1 MSEPIA
7 SNKRAAKNAVMMTI
21 RTIISTLVG
30 LYTSRI
36 VFNALGVEDYGIYG
50 AVGGIVGM
58 LSFLNGAMAG
68 ATSRFITFE
77 LGRGD
82 KSKLAD
88 TFSGT
93 VWAHV
98 IIAAFVFIVAE
109 IAGVWFLNAKMNIPD
124 GRMYAANWVLQFS
137 IISAVITIIQTPYNA
152 ALIAHERMSVYAYFD
167 ILSLTLKLLI
177 VYLLQIGDFDKLIFY
192 TGLLLA
198 VSVLMQVI
206 YRFYCIR
213 HFDECHLR
221 WRINKAIL
229 KPILKYSALDLYGN
243 LCVTVGNQG
252 RSLLLNIFF
261 GVICNAAATIA
272 LTVQGIITALSGNI
286 SLSFRPQIIKLYACG
301 DIQQM
306 QVTMKNA
313 LIFTLI
319 LFSAVA
325 VPCFFEADYVLSLWL
340 GEPPQLAAPF
350 LQIILILSLLSI
362 VNSISNIAIHA
373 TGNIKRIS
381 YISGSLFLLKVVFTY
396 IAFKLGC
403 KSYTAFIID
412 TLVFCCITLYSVF
425 IVKKQIPQ
433 FQIRNYAFLIFK
445 VFAVIL
451 ITSCIPL
458 FISANMQQSFIR
470 ALLSTLAYL
479 SAIALMSYYILLD
492 KSARKIVID
501 FIQKRGAKIFKN
513 HH

>member
-1 MSEPIA
+1 MAEPIA
-7 SNKRAAKNAVMMTI
+7 SNKRAAKNAMMMTI

-58 LSFLNGAMAG
+58 LRFLNGAMAG

-167 ILSLTLKLLI
+167 ILNITLKLLI
-177 VYLLQIGDFDKLIFY
+177 VYLLQIGNFDKLIFY

-198 VSVLMQVI
+198 VSVMMQLI
-206 YRFYCIR
+206 YRFYCIS

-221 WRINKAIL
+221 WRINTAIL

-243 LCVTVGNQG
+243 LCYTVSNQG
-252 RSLLLNIFF
+252 RSILINLFF
-261 GVICNAAATIA
+261 NVIHNAAASIA
-272 LTVQGIITALSGNI
+272 LTVQGIAAGLSSNI

-301 DIQQM
+301 DIRQM
-306 QVTMKNA
+306 QTTMSNA
-313 LIFTLI
+313 IIFTLI
-319 LFSAVA
+319 MFSAIA
-325 VPCFFEADYVLSLWL
+325 VPSFFEADFILKFWL
-340 GEPPQLAAPF
+340 GDPPQLASLF
-350 LQIILILSLLSI
+350 LQILLISYFFAI
-362 VNSISNIAIHA
+362 INNISTIAIHA

-381 YISGSLFLLKVVFTY
+381 YISGSIYLSKVVIIYLFFRSGFESY
-396 IAFKLGC
+396 AAFV
-403 KSYTAFIID
+403 ID
-412 TLVFCCITLYSVF
+412 TIMTVCIALYSLFV
-425 IVKKQIPQ
+425 VKKQINRFQLSSYLLKILKLFFIIIVTSIIPFFICRYLPQ
-433 FQIRNYAFLIFK
+433 SLTRLVVNTLSYILVISILTYTTLLDTSSRIVVKKYINNIIFK
-445 VFAVIL
+445 
-451 ITSCIPL
+451 L
-458 FISANMQQSFIR
+458 FR
-470 ALLSTLAYL
+470 
-479 SAIALMSYYILLD
+479 
-492 KSARKIVID
+492 R
-501 FIQKRGAKIFKN
+501 
-513 HH
+513 